1 MFVAGFFRKQKIPG
15 ICLQAGSSCGQIRQ
29 ADTGNIFFPYNY
41 LLIVLQAD
49 LCPNRTITGKFK
61 WQEFVTVGDKGY
73 ICTKIKNVYKVQQV
87 GTNNWNAVAYGNGR
101 YVAVSGYYVQGGF
114 KDAGYV
120 TTSTDGITWTTPK
133 KLASSDNVFNDIK
146 FLNGKFVAPG
156 SYGRVMTSTDGIN
169 WTISTT
175 AGFGTQFDGGYICYG
190 DGKYVIISD
199 SGWYVAESTDLITWS
214 NSKTGASG
222 WAHGIIYHM
231 GIFVALGEY
240 DRLSY
245 SPDPINR
252 PTWKGLDVG
261 ENDIHWTSVT
271 TDGKKLVMVG
281 YSYTNTSQMGWTST
295 SIDGITWT
303 TPKVLGTTFL
313 HAVTYSNGYYIAV
326 GNQGYITS
334 SIDGIYWT
342 TPAQL
347 VSESNLRG
355 ICIMQ

>member
-1 MFVAGFFRKQKIPG
+1 MKFYP
-15 ICLQAGSSCGQIRQ
+15 S
-29 ADTGNIFFPYNY
+29 
-41 LLIVLQAD
+41 
-49 LCPNRTITGKFK
+49 RTITGKFK
-61 WQEFVTVGDKGY
+61 WQEFITVGDKGY
-73 ICTKIKNVYKVQQV
+73 ICTKLKNVYKVQQV
-87 GTNNWNAVAYGNGR
+87 GTNEWNAVAYGNGK

-175 AGFGTQFDGGYICYG
+175 AGFGTQCDGGYICYG
-190 DGKYVIISD
+190 NGKYVIISD
-199 SGWYVAESTDLITWS
+199 SGWYVAESTDLVTWS
-214 NSKTGASG
+214 NSTTGGSG
-222 WAHGIIYHM
+222 YAYDIIYHM
-231 GIFVALGEY
+231 GVFVALGEY
-240 DRLSY
+240 DKLYY
-245 SPDPINR
+245 SSDPIDR
-252 PTWKGLDVG
+252 PTWKRLDVG
-261 ENDIHWTSVT
+261 EDNVHWTGIT
-271 TDGKKLVMVG
+271 TDGKKLAMVG

-313 HAVTYSNGYYIAV
+313 RAVTYGNGYYIGV

-334 SIDGIYWT
+334 SIDGINWT

-355 ICIMQ
+355 ICIMP

>member
-1 MFVAGFFRKQKIPG
+1 MLWTYL
-15 ICLQAGSSCGQIRQ
+15 CSS
-29 ADTGNIFFPYNY
+29 
-41 LLIVLQAD
+41 
-49 LCPNRTITGKFK
+49 RTITGKFK

-87 GTNNWNAVAYGNGR
+87 GTNEWNAVAYGNGR

-114 KDAGYV
+114 KDTGYV

-133 KLASSDNVFNDIK
+133 KLVPSDNVFNDIK
-146 FLNGKFVAPG
+146 FLNGRFVVPG

-169 WTISTT
+169 WTINTT
-175 AGFGTQFDGGYICYG
+175 GGFSTQFDGGYICYG
-190 DGKYVIISD
+190 DGKYVIVSD
-199 SGWYVAESTDLITWS
+199 IGWEIAESTDLVTWS
-214 NSKTGASG
+214 NSKAIGSG
-222 WAHGIIYHM
+222 WAHDIIYHM
-231 GIFVALGEY
+231 GVFVALNDY
-240 DRLSY
+240 DKLYY

-252 PTWKGLDVG
+252 PTWKRLDVG
-261 ENDIHWTSVT
+261 EDNIYWTGIT
-271 TDGKKLVMVG
+271 TDGKKLAMVG

-303 TPKVLGTTFL
+303 TPEVLGTTFL
-313 HAVTYSNGYYIAV
+313 HAVTYGNGYYIAV

-334 SIDGIYWT
+334 SIDGINWT

-355 ICIMQ
+355 ICIMP